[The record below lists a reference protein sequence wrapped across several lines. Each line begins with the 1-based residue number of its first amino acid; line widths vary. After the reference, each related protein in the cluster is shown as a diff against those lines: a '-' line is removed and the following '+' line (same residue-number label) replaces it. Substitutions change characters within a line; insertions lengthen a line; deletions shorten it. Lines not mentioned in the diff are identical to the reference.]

1 MEKIRAEKKAKDEA
15 NFKAFD
21 ELVKSAKAKV
31 ERKKIEAR
39 QAEQGALYCRE
50 KEAIEDGETI
60 ETSAEA
66 SARVYKKAMSFVTDG
81 DEVLAGGEETKS
93 GGKKAGQ
100 EVTGA
105 DSNAEKRKKRIPCGI
120 DPLTG
125 DTLYKE
131 IEDVR
136 GNNSAQGGSGT
147 KFMSLLS
154 GAMAEKAEEE
164 AALVAKS
171 TQREDKGQEADIFAD
186 EAAELEDAKNQDAVL
201 KDENGGASF
210 LAAAAGV
217 DMAALD

>member
-21 ELVKSAKAKV
+21 DLVKNAKAKA
-31 ERKKIEAR
+31 ERERIEAR

-50 KEAIEDGETI
+50 KEVAGDDDEGM

-66 SARVYKKAMSFVTDG
+66 SARVYKKAQAFVTDG
-81 DEVLAGGEETKS
+81 DEMFAGGEETKAVE
-93 GGKKAGQ
+93 KK
-100 EVTGA
+100 
-105 DSNAEKRKKRIPCGI
+105 EKKKKKKKKKIPCGI

-131 IEDVR
+131 VEESEEGEDAAAA
-136 GNNSAQGGSGT
+136 GSSGGG

-154 GAMAEKAEEE
+154 GAMAEKAADEVDVAAVAKVTKEEEEEEEEE
-164 AALVAKS
+164 AA
-171 TQREDKGQEADIFAD
+171 EQENDIFAE
-186 EAAELEDAKNQDAVL
+186 EASELEL
-201 KDENGGASF
+201 KDGNGGTSF

-217 DMAALD
+217 DITSLD